1 MAIQPFPT
9 GSQDAYSRYV
19 ESLSDAIKNRDWIYD
34 PSYALHSDSEIYA
47 KVLRDPVTAHA
58 IRFRKHLVAGAAIR
72 VVAASE
78 RPADEAA
85 AKVVEDLLKEII
97 GFTDARISL
106 ADAIFRG
113 SAYAMILGKRRNMI
127 AGVVQG
133 GEDPVPLNWWVPEK
147 LTDIDRRRFRL
158 TPKEGWQLWSV
169 DRRKWEK
176 LMHPEWFVRS
186 THEASEST
194 LGYGRGLLDTLYF
207 FQSAKARALQDL
219 LAATER
225 FGQGFISIAIE
236 NMRGADGRP
245 VAGDRSSESVAAAWQ
260 RELAKQKA
268 RHILVHDKRDEL
280 QVHNGLGEGWQLLQ
294 WCLNYLD
301 NALVT
306 TVLGSTLPTLEGDGG
321 SRALGEVQENS
332 TEALVQADRQRLA
345 DHLTRDLVGLVW
357 RRNRNQIMAQCGVCN
372 MPKLAVDQRKKES
385 PVEAAELI
393 AKLLAAGVTLRAKEV
408 YEKVG
413 FTAPLPGDD
422 LIGGGQAVSDDTET
436 LASLGMDL
444 GLDMPTRTPP
454 VPAAPVAPPAPTNGS
469 PAPGPMLQNSGLDL
483 MQQLSASFP
492 V

>member
-1 MAIQPFPT
+1 MAIQPFPS
-9 GSQDAYSRYV
+9 GSHTSYERYV
-19 ESLSDAIKNRDWIYD
+19 QSLSDAIKNRDWIYD
-34 PSYALHSDSEIYA
+34 PSYSLHSDSEIYA

-58 IRFRKHLVAGAAIR
+58 IRFRKHLVAGATIR

-85 AKVVEDLLKEII
+85 AAVMEDLLGQIV
-97 GFTDARISL
+97 GFTDARILL

-113 SAYAMILGKRRNMI
+113 SAYAMILGRRRNMI
-127 AGVVQG
+127 AGTMAD
-133 GEDPVPLNWWVPEK
+133 GEDPIPLEWWVPEK

-158 TPKEGWQLWSV
+158 VKGGRWELWSV
-169 DRRKWEK
+169 ERRDWEPLK
-176 LMHPEWFVRS
+176 HPEWFVRS
-186 THEASEST
+186 THEANEST

-225 FGQGFISIAIE
+225 FGQGFMSVAIE

-245 VAGDRSSESVAAAWQ
+245 VAGNRSSETVAASWQ

-268 RHILVHDKRDEL
+268 RHILVHDSRDAL
-280 QVHNGLGEGWQLLQ
+280 QIHNGLGEGWQLLQ

-357 RRNRNQIMAQCGVCN
+357 RRNKNQIMAQCGVCN

-393 AKLLAAGVTLRAKEV
+393 SKLVAAGVPLRAKEV

-422 LIGGGQAVSDDTET
+422 LIGGGVEVAEGSDS
-436 LASLGMDL
+436 LASFDMGMLAPLGQ
-444 GLDMPTRTPP
+444 PP
-454 VPAAPVAPPAPTNGS
+454 VDPLAPPPQQTGPTM
-469 PAPGPMLQNSGLDL
+469 PGIPSTRDL
-483 MQQLSASFP
+483 MQQLSGGL